1 MRTGMMAWCVGITT
15 VAWLPLLLPLWLV
28 IAALALTILA
38 LCLFRNAV
46 ARAWLRAASGYL
58 LGLLWGTG
66 YGLIVTGSLLPTA
79 LEQKP
84 LWLSG
89 RIDGLIETRTAFGK
103 PTQRF
108 SLRVDG
114 CYLDIPALNAPHF
127 DAHSLDNLIVDNK
140 SACGV
145 VLHTVELTA
154 YAPLPI
160 ASGERWRL
168 QVKLKRPHGFANPGG
183 FDFESWLVQQR
194 YSAVGSVVS
203 GANTQRLEFA
213 SSWSVDHWRAVLRD
227 YLQARLAMIPHRNL
241 LLALLVADGS
251 SITRDEWLLF
261 RATGTIH
268 LFVVSGSHIAFTGGL
283 IWWLSR
289 LWRRL
294 PWSTGSRR
302 EHVLS
307 ALPALFIAGVYALL
321 AGMGLPI
328 QRALIMFAVLLLT
341 TTWRRDSRISDAMLL
356 ALVLV
361 LLCDPL
367 AARDAGCWFSFA
379 AVAALVIAI
388 AQVYRRAEVGKNG
401 AIKKDRWSWL
411 RAQWL
416 VFVVCVPVLMLIG
429 GQLTLLSLPAN
440 LVAVPFTTVL
450 TLPLAFAALLLE
462 SVSAVLAAKCW
473 WAADLSLQW
482 LLQYLSWLR
491 AHGAGL
497 ILPLPMSLAAGFFA
511 MIAVLLSKLPRA
523 VPGRAFALLLLLP
536 VLWPRYPEI
545 AQGALRLTVIDVGQ
559 GLSVLVETHSHQLLY
574 DTGPAFGSGSS
585 AAELAVLPLLQQRGV
600 RALDMLMVSHH
611 DSDHAGG
618 VHPILETVAVA
629 DTVVGEDLHLSQQ
642 RFCAAGQHWQ
652 WDDAQF
658 TVISP
663 ESSDDQMAA
672 KPAAG
677 NNRSCVLRISAGTTS
692 VLLTGDIEAP
702 VEAHLLDHRLPEQ
715 TLLENTTVL
724 VAPHHGSRSSS
735 SPAFVQAVSPQ
746 IVLFSAGYRSPFGH
760 PHPQVVARYQAIG
773 AQLFNTAATGAI
785 TLELHRDGVAAIT
798 EYRKTHRHYWD
809 AAGI

>member
-1 MRTGMMAWCVGITT
+1 MRAGMVALCVGVAV
-15 VAWLPLLLPLWLV
+15 VAWLPVLLPLWLV
-28 IAALALTILA
+28 IILPISTVLARY
-38 LCLFRNAV
+38 LFRDSSYLS
-46 ARAWLRAASGYL
+46 WLWVLLGGF
-58 LGLLWGTG
+58 LGLLWATI
-66 YGLIVTGSLLPTA
+66 YGLMVTQSLLPTE

-89 RIDGLIETRTAFGK
+89 RIDGLIEARTAFGK

-108 SLRVDG
+108 SLRVDD
-114 CYLDIPALNAPHF
+114 CYLDALVVGN
-127 DAHSLDNLIVDNK
+127 N
-140 SACGV
+140 SACNV
-145 VLHTVELTA
+145 NLHTVELTA

-160 ASGERWRL
+160 ASGERWLIR
-168 QVKLKRPHGFANPGG
+168 VKLKRPHGFANPGG

-203 GANTQRLEFA
+203 SAEIRRLA
-213 SSWSVDHWRAVLRD
+213 APAWWSVDHWRALLRD
-227 YLQARLAMIPHRNL
+227 QLQIRLEPITHRNL

-294 PWSTGSRR
+294 PWSTGGRR
-302 EHVLS
+302 EHFIC
-307 ALPALFIAGVYALL
+307 ALPALFIAALYALL

-328 QRALIMFAVLLLT
+328 QRALIMFAVLLLM
-341 TTWRRDSRISDAMLL
+341 TTWRRDIRFFDAMLL

-388 AQVYRRAEVGKNG
+388 SQVQARGE
-401 AIKKDRWSWL
+401 IKKDRWSWL

-416 VFVVCVPVLMLIG
+416 VFVVCVPVLMMIG

-450 TLPLAFAALLLE
+450 TLPLAFAAMLLE
-462 SVSAVLAAKCW
+462 LIVPTLAAKCW
-473 WAADLSLQW
+473 WAADLSLHY
-482 LLQYLSWLR
+482 LLQYLMWLR

-497 ILPLPMSLAAGFFA
+497 ILPLPMTPLAGFFA
-511 MIAVLLSKLPRA
+511 VIAVLLLVLPRA
-523 VPGRAFALLLLLP
+523 VPGRAFALILLLP
-536 VLWPRYPEI
+536 ILWPRYPTIDE
-545 AQGALRLTVIDVGQ
+545 GALRLTVIDVGQ

-574 DTGPAFGSGSS
+574 DTGPAFASGSS

-611 DSDHAGG
+611 DSDHSGG
-618 VHPILETVAVA
+618 VHPILETLAVA
-629 DTVVGEDLHLSQQ
+629 DTVVGEDLQLTSQ
-642 RFCAAGQHWQ
+642 RYCVAGQHWQ
-652 WDDAQF
+652 WDAVQF
-658 TVISP
+658 VVISP
-663 ESSDDQMAA
+663 DAPNSLENE

-677 NNRSCVLRISAGTTS
+677 NNRSCVLRITTGATS
-692 VLLTGDIEAP
+692 ILLTGDMETP
-702 VEAHLLDHRLPEQ
+702 VETHLLDTHLLDTRLMDK
-715 TLLENTTVL
+715 TVLEKTTVV

-735 SPAFVQAVSPQ
+735 SPAFVQAVAPQ

-773 AQLFNTAATGAI
+773 AQLLNTAETGAI
-785 TLELHRDGVAAIT
+785 TVELRGDGVAAIT

-809 AAGI
+809 TTGI